1 MTEQKYRAV
10 VRTADGRQMYG
21 TLTDI
26 QSAREEITATFT
38 EDHIERPVPTTDE
51 PKTGPTVIELASR
64 HCESTTGNHTC
75 ADDPSRSA
83 DSPYGAT
90 AYCYPCLI
98 RNALSQQATTV
109 EPCCDR
115 PGDLNWHT
123 ANGGHVVPPDVE
135 EDTPLIS
142 PSLPTRE
149 QIIDAITCGNPY
161 SVCDFEAE
169 IADRVLA
176 LLQKGADR
184 G

>member
-38 EDHIERPVPTTDE
+38 EDHIERPVQDTEQPHLQ
-51 PKTGPTVIELASR
+51 KTLLAIHLEGTAAGTHMAAADVDPDGTARIELVER
-64 HCESTTGNHTC
+64 RDVGWVNLTLDGEETTSLDI
-75 ADDPSRSA
+75 AQRFDD
-83 DSPYGAT
+83 
-90 AYCYPCLI
+90 
-98 RNALSQQATTV
+98 
-109 EPCCDR
+109 
-115 PGDLNWHT
+115 
-123 ANGGHVVPPDVE
+123 VVVTRLPE
-135 EDTPLIS
+135 

-149 QIIDAITCGNPY
+149 QIA
-161 SVCDFEAE
+161 EAARAVAASYE
-169 IADRVLA
+169 AVSRIGSEPLFTPDSDMPESIADAVLA